1 MVDDEKEWRG
11 DIRLAA
17 HVDTHTLTQR
27 SPHTHTQGMKQGGA
41 REIKRKGESER
52 SHAIKRETGRKKEQ
66 ETERA

>member
-1 MVDDEKEWRG
+1 M
-11 DIRLAA
+11 AA

-27 SPHTHTQGMKQGGA
+27 SPHTHAQGMKQGGA